1 MAKSP
6 KKWNR
11 SSAFSPEDFAF
22 VTALQTVV
30 VTRTLRAIR
39 RSTAWS
45 PDEMLQH
52 RGVIGEALN
61 RLTKMTHDGIFK
73 ILKGE

>member
-1 MAKSP
+1 
-6 KKWNR
+6 
-11 SSAFSPEDFAF
+11 
-22 VTALQTVV
+22 
-30 VTRTLRAIR
+30 
-39 RSTAWS
+39 
-45 PDEMLQH
+45 MLQH